1 VGTSLFGAVYIK
13 TVSTFPETIFYV
25 AVAVALLSLFFI
37 FFVRIPPY
45 PGVIDSE
52 VEGPAVVEL
61 HTAAVMNI
69 E

>member
-1 VGTSLFGAVYIK
+1 MGPSLFGAVYIK

-25 AVAVALLSLFFI
+25 VVAVALLSLFFI
-37 FFVRIPPY
+37 FFARIPPY

-61 HTAAVMNI
+61 PTAVMNI